1 MTFKDLGDKIYNCT
15 TMIGLLLQ
23 CILISGIVLP
33 VFHGNIKINADYAVY
48 EDTGGL
54 RVMDFFYEIQY
65 LGLTFVR
72 NESGFTARYR
82 MTMEALDRFSR
93 VMAADVWEH
102 EVQAVDYSATVNP
115 DSIISGVVRFFLPSG
130 TASVRVGV
138 YDRLSERQ
146 AVSRFIPEGGGRGVH
161 LRLFKSGRPNPS
173 RIYGLSD
180 TIEIEAEFVPAGNS
194 VGSAE
199 DSVLWLVKRGS
210 RVFNGVRTG
219 VSRNAGRMTAELRLP
234 VTDSGFWGS
243 GIYNAEVRF
252 LSGNGAGETEFEVK
266 LPFYYDDSSWNARV
280 EQLIY
285 IASQDEIRRLKRTV
299 RVDRQSAWREFWR
312 DKDPNPSTTV
322 NEREQE
328 YFSRIE
334 YCEQNFSRGD
344 LGYRSDRGKIYVL
357 YGPPDQVESRPFE
370 IDRPAEEIWYYYQ
383 RNLTFT
389 FVDRFGSGEFV
400 LWRQR

>member
-1 MTFKDLGDKIYNCT
+1 
-15 TMIGLLLQ
+15 MIALFLPW
-23 CILISGIVLP
+23 ILISGVVLP
-33 VFHGNIKINADYAVY
+33 IFQGNIKINADYAVY

-54 RVMDFFYEIQY
+54 RVMDFFYEIPY
-65 LGLTFVR
+65 SGLTFVR

-82 MTMEALDRFSR
+82 ITMEALDRSSR

-102 EVQAVDYSATVNP
+102 EVQAADYSVTVDP
-115 DSIISGVVRFFLPSG
+115 DSIISGAVRFSLPRG
-130 TASVRVGV
+130 TSSVRVSV

-146 AVSRFIPEGGGRGVH
+146 SMSRFIPEGDGRGVH

-173 RIYGLSD
+173 RIYGLDD
-180 TIEIEAEFVPAGNS
+180 TIEIWAEFVSASNS
-194 VGSAE
+194 VGSWE
-199 DSVLWLVKRGS
+199 DSVLWLVKKGKM
-210 RVFNGVRTG
+210 VLTGVRAG
-219 VSRNAGRMTAELRLP
+219 VTRNADRMTAELRLP
-234 VTDSGFWGS
+234 VIDSGFWGS
-243 GIYNAEVRF
+243 GIYTAEVRL
-252 LSGNGAGETEFEVK
+252 LSGNGAGETDFEVK
-266 LPFYYDDSSWNARV
+266 LPFYYDDSLWNARV

-285 IASQDEIRRLKRTV
+285 IASRDEIRRLKRTV
-299 RVDRQSAWREFWR
+299 RVNRQSAWKEFWQ
-312 DKDPNPSTTV
+312 DKDPNPSTTI

-344 LGYRSDRGKIYVL
+344 LGYRSDRGRIYVL

-370 IDRPAEEIWYYYQ
+370 IDRPAEEVWYYYQ

-400 LWRQR
+400 LWRQ

>member
-1 MTFKDLGDKIYNCT
+1 
-15 TMIGLLLQ
+15 MIVLLLPW
-23 CILISGIVLP
+23 ILISGIVLP
-33 VFHGNIKINADYAVY
+33 VFQGNIKINADYTVY

-54 RVMDFFYEIQY
+54 RVMDFFYEIPY
-65 LGLTFVR
+65 SGLTFVT
-72 NESGFTARYR
+72 NGSGFAARYR
-82 MTMEALDRFSR
+82 MTMEALDRSSR

-102 EVQAVDYSATVNP
+102 EVQVADYSATVNP
-115 DSIISGVVRFFLPSG
+115 DSIISGAVRFSLPSG
-130 TASVRVGV
+130 TTAVRVSV

-146 AVSRFIPEGGGRGVH
+146 AVSRFIPEGDGRGVH
-161 LRLFKSGRPNPS
+161 LRLFKSGRANPS
-173 RIYGLSD
+173 RIYGLND
-180 TIEIEAEFVPAGNS
+180 TIEIEAEFVPAGS
-194 VGSAE
+194 SAISCG

-210 RVFNGVRTG
+210 RVLNGVRTA
-219 VSRNAGRMTAELRLP
+219 VSPNAGRLTAELRLP

-243 GIYNAEVRF
+243 GTYTAEVRL
-252 LSGNGAGETEFEVK
+252 LSGNGDGEVEFEVK

-299 RVDRQSAWREFWR
+299 RADRQSAWKEFWQ
-312 DKDPNPSTTV
+312 DKDPNPSTSV

-328 YFSRIE
+328 YFNRIE

-370 IDRPAEEIWYYYQ
+370 IDRPAEEVWYYYQ
-383 RNLTFT
+383 RNLTFI

-400 LWRQR
+400 LWR